1 MDERYNQIKKEKIK
15 IIDKMKIA
23 VQINDDETY
32 DRLFDELKLLEKEAR
47 EIYKKF
53 MNREWQKW
61 KKT

>member
-53 MNREWQKW
+53 MNRE
-61 KKT
+61 